1 MAYITNDRVMRADLP
16 NVDPWELADNLDG
29 IAPAGC
35 PIMSTCFV
43 VDKQDVAFCNGKDQW
58 FASNGGTVKSIN
70 AGQSWSELFTD

>member
-16 NVDPWELADNLDG
+16 NVGPWELADNLDG

-43 VDKQDVAFCNGKDQW
+43 VEKLDVAFCNGKDQW

>member
-16 NVDPWELADNLDG
+16 NVEPWELADNLDG

>member
-1 MAYITNDRVMRADLP
+1 MAYIVKTTQYRHDLP
-16 NVDPWELADNLDG
+16 FAYPTDLADNLDG

-43 VDKQDVAFCNGKDQW
+43 AEKLDVAFCNGKDQW

>member
-43 VDKQDVAFCNGKDQW
+43 VEKLDVAFCNGKDQW

>member
-1 MAYITNDRVMRADLP
+1 MAYIVNGSALRNDLARTYPL
-16 NVDPWELADNLDG
+16 ELTDTLDG
-29 IAPAGC
+29 TAPAGC